1 MPTHSPT
8 RRRYDHRF
16 RELVHSTGD
25 LQLALDKRVPRS
37 TATSWLRT
45 PSSEVVTLDLVE
57 MSEAELRRGVAALRR
72 RNERLAA
79 VLRLLIVMLKVA
91 GVSLVR
97 SRIVEGSNKDLLLRA
112 VERSRRHLSLR
123 AALPILRLSSSRYHA
138 WRRDGTCGPVDVSS
152 CPRTSPQQLTVEEG
166 REVRTMATSEEY
178 RHVPTGTLALLA
190 QRLGRVFASPATWYR
205 LVRRHR
211 WRRPRRRVH
220 PAKPKTGIRASKPN
234 EFWHVDTTVIRLLDG
249 TRNYVHAVIDNF
261 SRKIVAWRVADR
273 FDPSNTLAV
282 LSEATQEV
290 TGIDET
296 PQILTDGGVENFN
309 SRVDELI
316 DSGMLRRLLAMTDVS
331 FSNSMIESWWR
342 TLKHQWLYLNS
353 LDSVATLRRLVTF
366 YVEEHNTRL
375 PHSAF
380 KGQTPDETYF
390 GTGEET
396 PDQLEASRREAR
408 RARMETNRR
417 TTCPVCE

>member
-1 MPTHSPT
+1 
-8 RRRYDHRF
+8 
-16 RELVHSTGD
+16 
-25 LQLALDKRVPRS
+25 
-37 TATSWLRT
+37 
-45 PSSEVVTLDLVE
+45 
-57 MSEAELRRGVAALRR
+57 
-72 RNERLAA
+72 
-79 VLRLLIVMLKVA
+79 
-91 GVSLVR
+91 
-97 SRIVEGSNKDLLLRA
+97 
-112 VERSRRHLSLR
+112 
-123 AALPILRLSSSRYHA
+123 
-138 WRRDGTCGPVDVSS
+138 
-152 CPRTSPQQLTVEEG
+152 
-166 REVRTMATSEEY
+166 
-178 RHVPTGTLALLA
+178 
-190 QRLGRVFASPATWYR
+190 
-205 LVRRHR
+205 
-211 WRRPRRRVH
+211 
-220 PAKPKTGIRASKPN
+220 
-234 EFWHVDTTVIRLLDG
+234 VDTTVIRLLDG